1 MVATENTLIEVN
13 NLKKH
18 YPVTKGAI
26 TKTLV
31 GTVKAIDDI
40 SFNINKGETF
50 SLVGESGCG
59 KTTTTKMI
67 LMSEPPTDGIVKYEG
82 SDMAEFTT
90 PAKKEF
96 KSSVQAVFQD
106 PWSSL
111 NPKMRVRDLI
121 AEPIV
126 THEKATANEIKERV
140 NELLGVVGM
149 HPFHAERYP
158 HEFSGG
164 QRQRIA
170 IARALSTRPKLMV
183 LDEPV
188 SALDVSI
195 RAQVL
200 NLLKE
205 LQSSYGIS
213 YLMIAHNLA
222 TVKYMSH
229 QVAVMYL
236 GKIVELGNPKTI
248 FGEPKHPYT
257 KALISAALPSHPRL
271 QRDELILAGEV
282 PSPINPPSGCV
293 FRTRCPNPT
302 DDCKEGNVEMGL
314 IEVSPGH
321 WVDQCCVNCG

>member
-1 MVATENTLIEVN
+1 MAVTENTIISVEGLR
-13 NLKKH
+13 KH

-26 TKTLV
+26 TKKLV

-40 SFNINKGETF
+40 SFTINKGETF

-67 LMSEPPTDGIVKYEG
+67 LMSEKPTAGIVKYEG
-82 SDMAEFTT
+82 ADMAEFST
-90 PAKKEF
+90 AARKEF

-126 THEKATANEIKERV
+126 THEKATTKEIQDRV
-140 NELLGVVGM
+140 TELLGVVGL
-149 HPFHAERYP
+149 HPFHGERYP

-170 IARALSTRPKLMV
+170 IARALSTRPKIMV

-205 LQSSYGIS
+205 LQQTYGIS

-236 GKIVELGNPKTI
+236 GKIVELGSPKEIFSNPQ
-248 FGEPKHPYT
+248 HPYT

-271 QRDELILAGEV
+271 QRDEIILAGEV

-293 FRTRCPNPT
+293 FRTRCPNPS
-302 DDCKEGNVEMGL
+302 DDCKNGNSEMGL